1 MVDNKDNQFTPIIDR
16 PKNMGTQQVY
26 RFPNG
31 FGASVVRGP
40 YTYGGP
46 EGLFEVAVISFDKN
60 ESGDDYRLNYDTE
73 ITDDVLGYL
82 TYEDVEALLGRI
94 AALDPVTA

>member
-1 MVDNKDNQFTPIIDR
+1 MSAGFVLPE
-16 PKNMGTQQVY
+16 GTEPLPSLVRHGEQHRY

-46 EGLFEVAVISFDKN
+46 EGFWELAVLDADGS
-60 ESGDDYRLNYDTE
+60 LTYDTPV
-73 ITDDVLGYL
+73 TSDVIGWL
-82 TYEDVEALLGRI
+82 TEEAASAVLAQI
-94 AALDPVTA
+94 AALPAGAPTGGQR